1 MDIYLIR
8 HGECYHSTTEY
19 YDHAKK
25 TINPPL
31 TEKGIGQAEKLAM
44 RCSTIGFDRII
55 TSDLI
60 RAMQTAERMT
70 AIAPCETTITSDFRE
85 IDMGDVHT
93 KTWDAFPDIHAQ
105 WVLHKEDI
113 PYPSG
118 ENGEDVWKRCK
129 KQLEALAASQ
139 AERVAIVC
147 HGGTIR
153 SIICGVL
160 EIPQQKRFYLGA
172 PVENCS
178 ISMLRY
184 SAMDKRFC
192 LHMFNDFSHLEG

>member
-8 HGECYHSTTEY
+8 HGECYNSPIEY
-19 YDHAKK
+19 YDHEKK

-31 TEKGIGQAEKLAM
+31 TEKGISQAERLGM
-44 RCSTIGFDRII
+44 RCKNIAFDKII

-60 RAMQTAERMT
+60 RAMQTAEKIT
-70 AIAPCETTITSDFRE
+70 DIAPCEVSTCSDFRE

-93 KTWDAFPDIHAQ
+93 KTWDAFPDLYTQ
-105 WVLHKEDI
+105 WALHNEDI
-113 PYPSG
+113 PYPNG
-118 ENGEDVWKRCK
+118 ENGEDVWNRCK
-129 KQLEALAASQ
+129 KHLGDLAASQ
-139 AERVAIVC
+139 SERVAIVC

-160 EIPQQKRFYLGA
+160 DIPQKKRFYFGS

-178 ISMLRY
+178 ISIVKY
-184 SAMDKRFC
+184 NDMDKKFS
-192 LHMFNDFSHLEG
+192 LHTLNDFSHLE